1 MHYDICHLNL
11 VLHFKTC
18 FSKFQI
24 LGMRI
29 QVVNLPINRV
39 YLNIMFGVAIQ
50 SFCIIY
56 IF

>member
-1 MHYDICHLNL
+1 MHYDICYLNL

-18 FSKFQI
+18 CSKFQI
-24 LGMRI
+24 LGMCI